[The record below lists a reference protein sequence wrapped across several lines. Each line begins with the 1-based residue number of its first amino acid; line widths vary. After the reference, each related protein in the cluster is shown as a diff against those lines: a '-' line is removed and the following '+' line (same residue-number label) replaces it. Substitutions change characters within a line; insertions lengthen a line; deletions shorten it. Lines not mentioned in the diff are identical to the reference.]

1 MNQNYYTGTVIT
13 SSTAELIG
21 VLPRMACL
29 ADPFEEREQQTWNEP
44 LLFFAISSLLFRIVG
59 PISI

>member
-21 VLPRMACL
+21 VLPRMACF
-29 ADPFEEREQQTWNEP
+29 ADTFEEREQ
-44 LLFFAISSLLFRIVG
+44 
-59 PISI
+59 